1 MGVGVLENNTRYCKT
16 CQEFL
21 PLDEFYYCRRHLK
34 ELTRK
39 QHTPKTDAEHM
50 ARVLWVRCW
59 KDSATFFGQRKLLVS
74 HREVLDMCS
83 GLSELR
89 SKKNLPYLVPWKP
102 LEPLE
107 RTNLALVSRPK
118 RKYLIEVWKA
128 SKSPEKYQEAIDV
141 LRSKPVQV

>member
-1 MGVGVLENNTRYCKT
+1 
-16 CQEFL
+16 
-21 PLDEFYYCRRHLK
+21 
-34 ELTRK
+34 
-39 QHTPKTDAEHM
+39 
-50 ARVLWVRCW
+50 
-59 KDSATFFGQRKLLVS
+59 
-74 HREVLDMCS
+74 MCS
-83 GLSELR
+83 GLSVELR

-128 SKSPEKYQEAIDV
+128 SKKYQEAIDV